1 VKKEIQRIQAYASQ
15 HLGRSELE
23 SLEQIAL
30 DVGKTRTARYL
41 NKIKN
46 RRFPLQNEDA
56 YNRLRK
62 YFSSSHI
69 TTLSA
74 NAKRFGLAPSL
85 TVALAKQESAFRPTV
100 VSSAGAIGLMQ
111 LIPTTADA
119 MLPKNYQ
126 RPLTR
131 EKLMEPS
138 TNVYLGTKYLSKLMR
153 RFQRQPERALAAYNA
168 GPTAVSRWNKREH
181 MREIDMFVEEI
192 PYEETQDYVRRV
204 ISWKQAHEFLEQTR
218 QHVKRVQ
225 YSKMASCSPTP

>member
-1 VKKEIQRIQAYASQ
+1 
-15 HLGRSELE
+15 
-23 SLEQIAL
+23 
-30 DVGKTRTARYL
+30 
-41 NKIKN
+41 
-46 RRFPLQNEDA
+46 
-56 YNRLRK
+56 
-62 YFSSSHI
+62 
-69 TTLSA
+69 
-74 NAKRFGLAPSL
+74 
-85 TVALAKQESAFRPTV
+85 
-100 VSSAGAIGLMQ
+100 MQ

-204 ISWKQAHEFLEQTR
+204 ISWKQAHEFLERTR